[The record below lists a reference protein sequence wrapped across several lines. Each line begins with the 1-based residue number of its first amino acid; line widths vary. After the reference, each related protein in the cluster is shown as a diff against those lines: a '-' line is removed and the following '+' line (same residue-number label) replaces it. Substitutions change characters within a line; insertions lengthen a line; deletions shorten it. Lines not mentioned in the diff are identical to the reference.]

1 MRNEESILIPTPPQF
16 SFEECLWFLNRNF
29 DDCMLTIR
37 DHCIYKAL
45 QLNGERVL
53 IRVSEAEGAINVDI
67 LLGSIDKGVLISY
80 ISEWFD
86 LERDIQPFYTLLA
99 AEPSMAYMAEKYQGL
114 RLVSITDM
122 FEAICW
128 SIIGQQIN
136 LTFAYKLKRRLVE
149 LFGSKM
155 VYEGESHYIFPEAEV
170 LAQIEPEELKSLQFS
185 QRKAEY
191 IIIVA
196 RAFAEGIVSKQKVM
210 ELPALPEKQ
219 KLLTDLKGVGI
230 WTANYVLIKSLREP
244 ASIPHG
250 DVGLLQAL
258 QNHQVIE
265 RRDETELIARF
276 FEKYQ
281 GWESYLVF
289 YLWRSLSVKDT

>member
-1 MRNEESILIPTPPQF
+1 MRNEESIWIPTPPQF

-29 DDCMLTIR
+29 DDCMITIR

-45 QLNGERVL
+45 RFKGEQVL
-53 IRVSEAEGAINVDI
+53 IRVSEEERAISVEI
-67 LLGSIDKGVLISY
+67 LLGSADKDVLTSH

-99 AEPSMAYMAEKYQGL
+99 SEPSMAYMTEQYHGL

-149 LFGSKM
+149 LFGNRI
-155 VYEGESHYIFPEAEV
+155 VYQGESHYIFPEAEV
-170 LAQIEPEELKSLQFS
+170 LAQIQPEELRALQFS
-185 QRKAEY
+185 QKKAEY
-191 IIIVA
+191 VIIVA

-210 ELPALPEKQ
+210 ELPTLPEKQ
-219 KLLTDLKGVGI
+219 KLLTGLKGVGI
-230 WTANYVLIKSLREP
+230 WTANYVLMKSLREP

-265 RRDETELIARF
+265 TRSETEAIGRF
-276 FEKYQ
+276 FEKYRD
-281 GWESYLVF
+281 WESYLVF
-289 YLWRSLSVKDT
+289 YLWRSLSVRDT